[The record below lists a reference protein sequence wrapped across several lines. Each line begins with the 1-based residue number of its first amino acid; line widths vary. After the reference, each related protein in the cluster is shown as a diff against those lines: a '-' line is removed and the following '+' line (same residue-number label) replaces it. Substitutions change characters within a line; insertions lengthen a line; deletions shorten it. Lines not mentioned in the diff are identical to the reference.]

1 MKPTKEQRQRL
12 EEDRLN
18 AEAEDQRRR
27 ARSITVGTAFGGSTE
42 VTMRGSGGNFLYSI
56 MQPVEVVELI
66 HQLSANVGCHLQLIP
81 RQDFASWRDWKVSE
95 EQLEHTRG
103 IQATQGLGF
112 APFVNDMAPHAQVGA
127 NLPSPEEQAGLP
139 NNLNVPEKKNVATK
153 KAINKRTTK
162 RSRATAK

>member
-1 MKPTKEQRQRL
+1 
-12 EEDRLN
+12 
-18 AEAEDQRRR
+18 
-27 ARSITVGTAFGGSTE
+27 
-42 VTMRGSGGNFLYSI
+42 